1 MTWPDYRCF
10 LGKWDADIDLFQEAS
25 RQGCRR
31 CAVAFDMVTTWM
43 EGNSR
48 SDRRHITVKDTILSE
63 FKVADVH
70 VYFSASRNYWRDDT
84 EYVLLEL
91 LSANRRCPK

>member
-1 MTWPDYRCF
+1 MTLPFYLCELRDWN
-10 LGKWDADIDLFQEAS
+10 ADIDFFQEAS

-48 SDRRHITVKDTILSE
+48 SDRRHITIKHRSLSI

-70 VYFSASRNYWRDDT
+70 VYFSASQCYWDDDT
-84 EYVLLEL
+84 KYVMLEL